1 MIFCLELFVS
11 LYMCPAA
18 LVTEC
23 NAFVPIS
30 TNLCLQTL
38 RFGYFSMLLVRSS
51 FAALSLFAI
60 GVAAA
65 SPATAQVLNDDIKE
79 LRAQLDALRTQQQQ
93 TNDKINQ
100 IEAALNRVEGRPET
114 SPPVQTATAQ
124 KPVPTFVGS
133 GGDEKR
139 LDISGDF
146 RVRYESNFSKGRAN
160 DRDRTV
166 LRARLRATYAVTDWL
181 TAGGQLATGD
191 FDDPKNVDITLGNF
205 DNKLR
210 VSLDQAY
217 LSANS
222 GNAEIYAGKIPQTY
236 VNTDLVWAPDFN
248 PQGFS
253 ASYKAEIG
261 DAASFKATALY
272 HIVDEA
278 VSGPDSSMIG
288 GQVTLDVAPAPQLSL
303 QLSGAYY
310 DYRLRSTA
318 GGSPNDFR
326 SNLFANG
333 RYLSDF
339 NLLDVIGSVTFT
351 GLGERWP
358 VRVIADYVYNT
369 GAINSDDT
377 GFAADIIFGRTANR
391 GDFSFGGGYAVAET
405 DAVFA
410 AFSQDNIAL
419 ATNYRL
425 YSGYVDYAIRSN
437 LILNATL
444 YRYRLKDIGILQDNP
459 WLNRFRVNLVA
470 KF

>member
-1 MIFCLELFVS
+1 ML
-11 LYMCPAA
+11 PA
-18 LVTEC
+18 
-23 NAFVPIS
+23 
-30 TNLCLQTL
+30 
-38 RFGYFSMLLVRSS
+38 RSS
-51 FAALSLFAI
+51 FALFSIFAFS
-60 GVAAA
+60 VAA
-65 SPATAQVLNDDIKE
+65 SQPAIAQVSGDDIKE
-79 LRAQLDALRTQQQQ
+79 LRSQLESLRAQQQQ

-100 IEAALNRVEGRPET
+100 IEAALNRVAGTPE
-114 SPPVQTATAQ
+114 SAPPTETAMAS
-124 KPVPTFVGS
+124 KPVPTFIGS
-133 GGDEKR
+133 GGVDKR

-146 RVRYESNFSKGRAN
+146 RVRYESNFSKGRVN

-217 LSANS
+217 LRANS

-253 ASYKAEIG
+253 ASYKAQLG
-261 DAASFKATALY
+261 DAASLKATALY

-278 VSGPDSSMIG
+278 VAGPDSRMIG
-288 GQVTLDVAPAPQLSL
+288 GQVTLEAAPTSQFSL

-339 NLLDVIGSVTFT
+339 DLLDVIGSATFT

-358 VRVIADYVYNT
+358 VRVVADYVHNF

-391 GDFSFGGGYAVAET
+391 GEFSFGGGYAVAET

-410 AFSQDNIAL
+410 AFSQDNIEL

-444 YRYRLKDIGILQDNP
+444 YRYRVKDAPIGGIVPNP

>member
-1 MIFCLELFVS
+1 MLIARS
-11 LYMCPAA
+11 P
-18 LVTEC
+18 
-23 NAFVPIS
+23 
-30 TNLCLQTL
+30 
-38 RFGYFSMLLVRSS
+38 FGVLSVCTVAML
-51 FAALSLFAI
+51 
-60 GVAAA
+60 AA
-65 SPATAQVLNDDIKE
+65 SPAAAQVATDDIKE
-79 LRAQLDALRTQQQQ
+79 LRTQLEALRAQQQQ

-100 IEAALNRVEGRPET
+100 IEAALNRVVGNPER
-114 SPPVQTATAQ
+114 SPSTETAIAS
-124 KPVPTFVGS
+124 KPTPTFVGS
-133 GGDEKR
+133 ASGDKR
-139 LDISGDF
+139 LDVSGDF

-217 LSANS
+217 LRANW

-253 ASYKAEIG
+253 ASYKAQLD
-261 DAASFKATALY
+261 DAASLKATALY

-278 VSGPDSSMIG
+278 VAGPDSRMIG
-288 GQVTLDVAPAPQLSL
+288 GQVTLEAAPTSQFSL

-318 GGSPNDFR
+318 GGTPNDFR
-326 SNLFANG
+326 SNLFSNG

-339 NLLDVIGSVTFT
+339 DLLDVIGSATFT

-358 VRVIADYVYNT
+358 VRVVADYVHNF

-377 GFAADIIFGRTANR
+377 GFAADVIFGRTANR
-391 GDFSFGGGYAVAET
+391 GEFSFGGGYAVAET

-444 YRYRLKDIGILQDNP
+444 YRYRIKDVPVGGIVSNP

>member
-1 MIFCLELFVS
+1 MPF
-11 LYMCPAA
+11 AR
-18 LVTEC
+18 T
-23 NAFVPIS
+23 
-30 TNLCLQTL
+30 
-38 RFGYFSMLLVRSS
+38 S
-51 FAALSLFAI
+51 FAIFSGLALSIALAPHA
-60 GVAAA
+60 VAQA
-65 SPATAQVLNDDIKE
+65 SSDDIKE
-79 LRAQLDALRTQQQQ
+79 LRAQLEALRAQQQQ

-100 IEAALNRVEGRPET
+100 IEAALNRVEGRPEAASSST
-114 SPPVQTATAQ
+114 ETAMAP
-124 KPVPTFVGS
+124 KPVPSFVGS
-133 GGDEKR
+133 AAGDDR
-139 LDISGDF
+139 LNISGDF

-166 LRARLRATYAVTDWL
+166 LRARLRAIYAVADWL

-217 LSANS
+217 LRASS
-222 GNAEIYAGKIPQTY
+222 GTAEIYAGKIPQTY
-236 VNTDLVWAPDFN
+236 VSTDLVWAPDFN

-253 ASYKAEIG
+253 ASYKAELG
-261 DAASFKATALY
+261 DTASLKATALY

-278 VSGPDSSMIG
+278 SSGPDSRMIG
-288 GQVTLDVAPAPQLSL
+288 GQVTLDAAPTSQFSV

-318 GGSPNDFR
+318 GGTPNDFR

-339 NLLDVIGSVTFT
+339 DLLDVIGSATFT

-358 VRVIADYVYNT
+358 VRVVADYVYNF

-377 GFAADIIFGRTANR
+377 GFAADIVFGRTANR
-391 GDFSFGGGYAVAET
+391 GEFSFGGGYAVAET

-444 YRYRLKDIGILQDNP
+444 YRYRVKDSPIGGIVPNP

>member
-1 MIFCLELFVS
+1 MS
-11 LYMCPAA
+11 LAR
-18 LVTEC
+18 
-23 NAFVPIS
+23 I
-30 TNLCLQTL
+30 
-38 RFGYFSMLLVRSS
+38 S
-51 FAALSLFAI
+51 FALCSSLMI
-60 GVAAA
+60 GVAAVPPAMAQA
-65 SPATAQVLNDDIKE
+65 SSDDIKM
-79 LRAQLDALRTQQQQ
+79 LRAELDALRAQQQQ
-93 TNDKINQ
+93 TTDKINQ
-100 IEAALNRVEGRPET
+100 IEAALNRVAGVPADAT
-114 SPPVQTATAQ
+114 SSPTQAAMAP
-124 KPVPTFVGS
+124 KPAPSFSGS
-133 GGDEKR
+133 VSGDDR
-139 LDISGDF
+139 LNISGDL
-146 RVRYESNFSKGRAN
+146 RVRYESNFSRGKLN

-166 LRARLRATYAVTDWL
+166 LRGRLRATYAVTDWL

-217 LSANS
+217 LRANS
-222 GNAEIYAGKIPQTY
+222 GTAEIYAGKIPQTY

-253 ASYKAEIG
+253 ASYKTQLG
-261 DAASFKATALY
+261 DAASLKATALY

-278 VSGPDSSMIG
+278 VAGPDSRMIG
-288 GQVTLDVAPAPQLSL
+288 GQVTLEAAPTSQLSL

-310 DYRLRSTA
+310 DYSLRSTA

-339 NLLDVIGSVTFT
+339 NLLDVIGSATFT

-358 VRVIADYVYNT
+358 VRVVADYVYNF

-377 GFAADIIFGRTANR
+377 GFAADIVFGRTANP
-391 GDFSFGGGYAVAET
+391 GEFSFGGGYAVAET
-405 DAVFA
+405 EAVFA
-410 AFSQDNIAL
+410 AFSQDNITL
-419 ATNYRL
+419 ATNYRQ

-444 YRYRLKDIGILQDNP
+444 YHYRVKDAAVGGIVANP
-459 WLNRFRVNLVA
+459 WLNRFRINLVA

>member
-1 MIFCLELFVS
+1 MSFVR
-11 LYMCPAA
+11 
-18 LVTEC
+18 T
-23 NAFVPIS
+23 
-30 TNLCLQTL
+30 
-38 RFGYFSMLLVRSS
+38 S
-51 FAALSLFAI
+51 FAVFSILALNIS
-60 GVAAA
+60 VA
-65 SPATAQVLNDDIKE
+65 PHATAQATSDDIKE
-79 LRAQLDALRTQQQQ
+79 LRVQLEALRTQQQQ
-93 TNDKINQ
+93 TSDRINQ
-100 IEAALNRVEGRPET
+100 IEAALNRVEGLPNAAALPTET
-114 SPPVQTATAQ
+114 AMAS
-124 KPVPTFVGS
+124 KPVPTFIGS
-133 GGDEKR
+133 DGGDNR

-146 RVRYESNFSKGRAN
+146 RVRYESNFSKGRMN

-217 LSANS
+217 LRANS
-222 GNAEIYAGKIPQTY
+222 GSAEIYAGKIPQTY

-253 ASYKAEIG
+253 ASYKAQLGE
-261 DAASFKATALY
+261 AASLKATALY

-278 VSGPDSSMIG
+278 SSGPDSRMIG
-288 GQVTLDVAPAPQLSL
+288 GQATLEAAPTSQLSL

-318 GGSPNDFR
+318 GGTPNDFR

-339 NLLDVIGSVTFT
+339 DLLDVIGSATFT

-358 VRVIADYVYNT
+358 VRVVADYVYNF

-377 GFAADIIFGRTANR
+377 GFAADIVFGRTANR
-391 GDFSFGGGYAVAET
+391 GEFSFGGGYAVAET

-410 AFSQDNIAL
+410 AFSQDNITL

-425 YSGYVDYAIRSN
+425 YSGYVDYVIRPN

-444 YRYRLKDIGILQDNP
+444 YRYRLKDAGILTSNP